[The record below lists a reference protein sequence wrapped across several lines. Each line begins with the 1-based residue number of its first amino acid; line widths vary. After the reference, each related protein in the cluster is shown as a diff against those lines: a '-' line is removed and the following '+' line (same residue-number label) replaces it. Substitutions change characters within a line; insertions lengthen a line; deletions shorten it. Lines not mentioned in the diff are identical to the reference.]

1 MLKVSRCV
9 DYSPT
14 QITIGWTKV
23 MHNMWLNAIKT
34 TFAFATFVDI
44 CINKVTTIDN
54 I

>member
-1 MLKVSRCV
+1 MWKVSRCV

-14 QITIGWTKV
+14 QITFGWTKV
-23 MHNMWLNAIKT
+23 MHNMLFDAIKT
-34 TFAFATFVDI
+34 AFASATFVGI